1 MNKNTFAFIGF
12 ALVAFAVDVAA
23 AAIPSKAYVDTIVAN
38 VKKFDTP
45 NMAVVTSETGEMT
58 TGQIQSAMIADGA
71 VTTNKILNG
80 NVTTDKIADLNV
92 TGTKI
97 ADGAVTV
104 GKIADGA
111 VTVAKTTGLFGK
123 VPSGGQGATD
133 ASADIWVE

>member
-1 MNKNTFAFIGF
+1 MNKNTFAFIAF
-12 ALVAFAVDVAA
+12 ALVAFVVDVAA

-38 VKKFDTP
+38 VKKFGTP

-58 TGQIQSAMIADGA
+58 AGQIQSAMIADAA
-71 VTTNKILNG
+71 VTET
-80 NVTTDKIADLNV
+80 KIADLNV
-92 TGTKI
+92 TEGKI
-97 ADGAVTV
+97 KDGAVTTN
-104 GKIADGA
+104 KIADGA